1 MGGQQ
6 GSRGYL
12 YQGIVSIFN
21 ACTET
26 SWDQISVE
34 YTTPHDKVDIA
45 LISNNGDILKA
56 IQVKSSVNLFTKD
69 NVLMPLKIL
78 HKNFVS
84 MKGSPGFSE
93 PLLC

>member
-1 MGGQQ
+1 MRERRIHMGGQQ
-6 GSRGYL
+6 CSRGYL

-45 LISNNGDILKA
+45 LIWNLKMRC
-56 IQVKSSVNLFTKD
+56 VR
-69 NVLMPLKIL
+69 
-78 HKNFVS
+78 
-84 MKGSPGFSE
+84 
-93 PLLC
+93 

>member
-12 YQGIVSIFN
+12 YQGIGSIFN

-26 SWDQISVE
+26 SWVKISVE

-45 LISNNGDILKA
+45 LIWNLKMRC
-56 IQVKSSVNLFTKD
+56 VR
-69 NVLMPLKIL
+69 
-78 HKNFVS
+78 
-84 MKGSPGFSE
+84 
-93 PLLC
+93 